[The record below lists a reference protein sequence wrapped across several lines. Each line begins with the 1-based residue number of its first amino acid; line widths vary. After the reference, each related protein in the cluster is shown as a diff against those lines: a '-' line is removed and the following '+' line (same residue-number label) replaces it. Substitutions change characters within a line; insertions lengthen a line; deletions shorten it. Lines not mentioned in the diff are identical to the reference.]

1 MEIQG
6 RYDEKFESIVD
17 CYKKQFELGLDIGSS
32 LALTYEGEIVIDIW
46 AGTKDKAKS
55 LPWEENT
62 IPVQKMLHRLQ
73 LMCLLIRE
81 NWTSQLR

>member
-6 RYDEKFESIVD
+6 RYDKKFESIVD

-46 AGTKDKAKS
+46 AGTGTKLSRYLGKKILS
-55 LPWEENT
+55 SMFFL
-62 IPVQKMLHRLQ
+62 VQKMQHRFSSL
-73 LMCLLIRE
+73 C
-81 NWTSQLR
+81 SC